1 LRDLDRDRAKTV
13 RTALRTLLV
22 IAAAPL
28 LAAFFF
34 ESLLAPKADLWP
46 RWQAHQESSTQTIDH
61 GAWDAFL
68 GRYVIYSG
76 DGINRVDY
84 GKVGAADRAALAAY
98 VDRLSGLPISTHN
111 RPQQRAYWINL
122 YNALTVRVI
131 LDHYPVDSIR
141 DIDIAGGLF
150 TDGPWQKKLLRIE
163 GQSVSLDDI
172 EHRILRPIW
181 RDARLHYALNCAAV
195 GCPNLQ
201 TRAFTV
207 ANSEILLD
215 AAARAYVNH
224 PRGVRAEPEWLI
236 VSSIYV
242 WFEEDFGGSDDGVL
256 EHLKRYAE
264 PELARRLGEFHEI
277 NNHLYDWALN
287 RPAS

>member
-1 LRDLDRDRAKTV
+1 MRDLDRDRAKTV
-13 RTALRTLLV
+13 RTVLRTLLV
-22 IAAAPL
+22 AAAIPF
-28 LAAFFF
+28 LAGFFF
-34 ESLLAPKADLWP
+34 EFLLAPKADLWP
-46 RWQAHQESSTQTIDH
+46 RWQAHQENSTQTIDH
-61 GAWDAFL
+61 APWDAFL
-68 GRYVIYSG
+68 GRYVADDG
-76 DGINRVDY
+76 DGINRIDY
-84 GKVGAADRAALAAY
+84 GMVRAADRAALAAY
-98 VDRLSGLPISTHN
+98 IGHLSGLPISTHS
-111 RPQQRAYWINL
+111 RPRQKAYWINL

-141 DIDIAGGLF
+141 DIDIADGLF
-150 TDGPWQKKLLRIE
+150 ADGPWKKKLLTIE
-163 GQSVSLDDI
+163 GQKVSLDDI

-207 ANSEILLD
+207 ANAEALLD

-224 PRGVRAEPEWLI
+224 PRGVKAEADWLV

-242 WFEEDFGGSDDGVL
+242 WFQEDFGGSDDGVL

-264 PELARRLGEFHEI
+264 PELARRLDEFREI